1 MSMMHLLICVFVPG
15 ECPFFVNV
23 LAFCFAILNFVLK
36 FEIVLRFLILRVLS
50 CVYVVRYVVRYVISY
65 HEVSYHD
72 VSDNGILFQ
81 NFLENCRE
89 NIAKASR
96 KSLENHYE
104 IAEKS
109 TKIFL
114 MNIMKLFWH
123 FLKNFKNKNRLPQR
137 CRQTIFAVLEQ

>member
-1 MSMMHLLICVFVPG
+1 MHLLICVFVPG

-50 CVYVVRYVVRYVISY
+50 CVYVVRYVVCYVVCYVISY

-104 IAEKS
+104 I
-109 TKIFL
+109 
-114 MNIMKLFWH
+114 IMKSL
-123 FLKNFKNKNRLPQR
+123 
-137 CRQTIFAVLEQ
+137 

>member
-1 MSMMHLLICVFVPG
+1 MHLLICVFVPG
-15 ECPFFVNV
+15 EFPFFVNV

-81 NFLENCRE
+81 NFLENCLE
-89 NIAKASR
+89 NIAKTSR
-96 KSLENHYE
+96 KSLENHW
-104 IAEKS
+104 
-109 TKIFL
+109 KI
-114 MNIMKLFWH
+114 IMKSP
-123 FLKNFKNKNRLPQR
+123 KNQR
-137 CRQTIFAVLEQ
+137 KSF

>member
-1 MSMMHLLICVFVPG
+1 MIHLLICVFVPG
-15 ECPFFVNV
+15 GCPFFVNV
-23 LAFCFAILNFVLK
+23 LAFCFAILNFILK

-50 CVYVVRYVVRYVISY
+50 CVYVVRYVVCYVISY

-104 IAEKS
+104 I
-109 TKIFL
+109 
-114 MNIMKLFWH
+114 IMKSP
-123 FLKNFKNKNRLPQR
+123 KNQR
-137 CRQTIFAVLEQ
+137 KSF

>member
-1 MSMMHLLICVFVPG
+1 M
-15 ECPFFVNV
+15 
-23 LAFCFAILNFVLK
+23 
-36 FEIVLRFLILRVLS
+36 
-50 CVYVVRYVVRYVISY
+50 RYVISY

-89 NIAKASR
+89 NIAKTSR
-96 KSLENHYE
+96 
-104 IAEKS
+104 KS

-123 FLKNFKNKNRLPQR
+123 FLKNFKIKTACRKDADRRFLPFLNNDTNLLTRSKSVNVGKIIFCNVGKLVRIIYQSRFARIMSDNKR
-137 CRQTIFAVLEQ
+137 I